1 MNKSLPECCR
11 EFQITNRADLIGCIR
26 ALEDTN
32 GMSMEALKKRL
43 DHLHSMRNKDYLVM
57 FEEDEGL
64 LDIYAY
70 AKDKI
75 QRALRNLQKPE

>member
-1 MNKSLPECCR
+1 MNEPPPECCG
-11 EFQITNRADLIGCIR
+11 EFQITNRAELIDCIR
-26 ALEDTN
+26 ALEDTSDMN
-32 GMSMEALKKRL
+32 MEALKKRL

-75 QRALRNLQKPE
+75 ERALRNLQMPE

>member
-1 MNKSLPECCR
+1 MNEPLPECCR
-11 EFQITNRADLIGCIR
+11 EFQITNRAELIDCIR

-32 GMSMEALKKRL
+32 DMNMEALEKRL
-43 DHLHSMRNKDYLVM
+43 NHLQSIRNKDYLVM

-75 QRALRNLQKPE
+75 ERALRNLQKPE